1 MIFLLAAAMLLSLA
15 CAAFCAGAETGFF
28 SVNRGRVLHLAREG
42 GKAAKTLQKAL
53 SDMQSTLTA
62 LLVGNNLAAVSF
74 SSASAALASRLFPGG
89 GAAASAW
96 TLFAAFAIGAAY
108 LASPID
114 IVPDVI
120 PFAGWIDDIM
130 ILTAVV
136 RLARFDLERYRRW
149 KTETGRI
156 S

>member
-1 MIFLLAAAMLLSLA
+1 MNGEPAVCGHVQMHGPIVFFTRLVADAVDTLAMMWDW
-15 CAAFCAGAETGFF
+15 FAGRF
-28 SVNRGRVLHLAREG
+28 NWQPMR
-42 GKAAKTLQKAL
+42 
-53 SDMQSTLTA
+53 
-62 LLVGNNLAAVSF
+62 
-74 SSASAALASRLFPGG
+74 
-89 GAAASAW
+89 
-96 TLFAAFAIGAAY
+96 LFAAFAIGAAY
-108 LASPID
+108 FASPID

>member
-1 MIFLLAAAMLLSLA
+1 MNGEPAACGHVQMH
-15 CAAFCAGAETGFF
+15 GPIGFF
-28 SVNRGRVLHLAREG
+28 TRLVADAVDTLAMMWDWFAGRFNWQPMR
-42 GKAAKTLQKAL
+42 
-53 SDMQSTLTA
+53 
-62 LLVGNNLAAVSF
+62 
-74 SSASAALASRLFPGG
+74 
-89 GAAASAW
+89 
-96 TLFAAFAIGAAY
+96 LFAAFAIGAAY